1 MAEPW
6 GHPAVEASADLEI
19 SEAAVAGL
27 VAAVELRD
35 GHCGGHGQDVL
46 DLAIAVG
53 RELGVPPN
61 ALRELA
67 LAAQLHDIGKLAV
80 DEAILQKPGPLTADE
95 WKVVREHPSAGAAVL
110 AEIPGMADAARMVR
124 THHERF
130 DGSGYPDGLKG
141 HQIPLGGRILAVCDA
156 YRAMVEQRPYRRRLT
171 PEQALR
177 ELQAGRGS
185 QFDGAV
191 VDALARVLM
200 AQPSLRE

>member
-6 GHPAVEASADLEI
+6 GQPAVEASADLEI
-19 SEAAVAGL
+19 GEAAVAGL

-46 DLAIAVG
+46 EVAIAVG
-53 RELGVPPN
+53 RELGVGPR

-95 WKVVREHPSAGAAVL
+95 WQIVREHPSAGAAVL

-124 THHERF
+124 AHHERF
-130 DGSGYPDGLKG
+130 DGSGYPDGLRG

-156 YRAMVEQRPYRRRLT
+156 YRAMIEQRPYRRRFT

-185 QFDGAV
+185 HFDGAA

-200 AQPSLRE
+200 AEPSLRE